1 MPTTKPLPRLP
12 SEAMA
17 ETPSPAL
24 PGGITEGQ
32 RAALL
37 AELVADP
44 TGARTKARTLTPREA
59 VVASLMRERDHLDGC
74 PVPDDGKASAMV
86 EAYEERAPAPGP
98 QLRSAGAVPGSA
110 VVVVRCIRCAG
121 SRYFVSTAPAH
132 IPVGKGLHVTALI
145 ADTLTTTEPAGL
157 DTTL

>member
-1 MPTTKPLPRLP
+1 MI
-12 SEAMA
+12 
-17 ETPSPAL
+17 PAPVL
-24 PGGITEGQ
+24 PGGITEDQ
-32 RAALL
+32 RAQLL
-37 AELVADP
+37 AEIVTDP
-44 TGARTKARTLTPREA
+44 TGARSKARTLTPREA

-110 VVVVRCIRCAG
+110 IVVVRCIRCAG
-121 SRYFVSTAPAH
+121 SRYFVSGALAH
-132 IPVGKGLHVTALI
+132 TPVGEGRHVSALI
-145 ADTLTTTEPAGL
+145 AETLTTSEPAGL

>member
-1 MPTTKPLPRLP
+1 MPTTKPPL
-12 SEAMA
+12 A
-17 ETPSPAL
+17 AL
-24 PGGITEGQ
+24 PGGITEAQ

-37 AELVADP
+37 TELADDP
-44 TGARTKARTLTPREA
+44 TGARVRARTLTPREA

-121 SRYFVSTAPAH
+121 SRYFVSGAPAH
-132 IPVGKGLHVTALI
+132 TPVGQGRHVSALI
-145 ADTLTTTEPAGL
+145 VNAPTTTEPAGL